1 MIAVTGFGQ
10 PQDKELAAASGFDRH
25 LVKPVD
31 LRVLTEILAEVPK
44 EPIVE

>member
-1 MIAVTGFGQ
+1 
-10 PQDKELAAASGFDRH
+10 